1 MVSGFRVGDLS
12 KHRAR
17 QAVTALGEDGLGR
30 ACSMAVTRAG
40 KQSVLSVLSGLAD
53 EAGAKSCFALRV
65 IEAVVAAGGTPRA
78 DQVAKKVSLE
88 SLMLSALKVGL
99 LPKWNTQTCPE
110 VGRVVFLLRAL
121 QEL

>member
-53 EAGAKSCFALRV
+53 EAGA
-65 IEAVVAAGGTPRA
+65 
-78 DQVAKKVSLE
+78 
-88 SLMLSALKVGL
+88 
-99 LPKWNTQTCPE
+99 
-110 VGRVVFLLRAL
+110 
-121 QEL
+121 